1 MWCVLNCLYT
11 RRLILSTVVS
21 EKYRDDLRRRDETIR
36 TLRENAALYEI
47 ETAKWQKEHDTY
59 EERLGALQAELNLAL
74 QAHTQLD
81 EQKQEN
87 LLLKETIDRMRYE
100 MDEMRSATT
109 SNGLGGGSGGSSTM
123 NTLSKTLGAELMGKM
138 KWGMEDEDEDNRDE
152 LISDISTAV
161 ETEEDER
168 TEGEDE
174 EDVIQTIITR
184 KRVRAAFF
192 VHLKNHT
199 DRFMVSRKWQV
210 VQENLKPCVGP
221 LKKLR
226 NIQTVPL
233 NTILHSL
240 PSIMACRPTLNGN
253 R

>member
-1 MWCVLNCLYT
+1 MAQIAALEAEIAKTQKALDSAKATYSSLQKQYQEQCGVYSITDTC

-36 TLRENAALYEI
+36 TLRENTTLYEI

-74 QAHTQLD
+74 QAHSQLD

-109 SNGLGGGSGGSSTM
+109 SNGLAVGGSGGSSAM

-138 KWGMEDEDEDNRDE
+138 KWGMEDEDDE
-152 LISDISTAV
+152 TKDEFIGTVV

-184 KRVRAAFF
+184 KRVRAAFS
-192 VHLKNHT
+192 VHLK
-199 DRFMVSRKWQV
+199 
-210 VQENLKPCVGP
+210 
-221 LKKLR
+221 
-226 NIQTVPL
+226 I
-233 NTILHSL
+233 
-240 PSIMACRPTLNGN
+240 TLINP
-253 R
+253 